1 MLSSQ
6 TGMRS
11 CRFVKCHPCAHWVT
25 HLLCVDFRASE
36 ALLDHSMASSIK
48 TELAIEWK
56 VDVVIKIFDA
66 CSSMHAK
73 ALAEEQRVHNGQP
86 GNCGHVEVKHFQF
99 DVPSALTHVW
109 SSKQLV

>member
-36 ALLDHSMASSIK
+36 TLLDRSMASSIK

-56 VDVVIKIFDA
+56 VDVVTKIFDA
-66 CSSMHAK
+66 CSSMHAWD
-73 ALAEEQRVHNGQP
+73 R
-86 GNCGHVEVKHFQF
+86 F
-99 DVPSALTHVW
+99 W
-109 SSKQLV
+109 SEMPTCPQWPAWQLWTR